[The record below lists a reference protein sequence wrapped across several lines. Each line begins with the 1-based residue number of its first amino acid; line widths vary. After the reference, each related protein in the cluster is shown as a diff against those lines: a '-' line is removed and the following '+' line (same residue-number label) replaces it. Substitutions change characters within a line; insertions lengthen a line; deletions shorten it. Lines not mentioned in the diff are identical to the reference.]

1 MEKLKMEVEIGI
13 EEVRWK
19 VVKAML
25 DEYPALKE
33 KVKTY
38 IERPTN

>member
-1 MEKLKMEVEIGI
+1 LEIQTTN
-13 EEVRWK
+13 EEFRWQ

-25 DEYPALKE
+25 DEYPDLKQ

-38 IERPTN
+38 IEPHVR